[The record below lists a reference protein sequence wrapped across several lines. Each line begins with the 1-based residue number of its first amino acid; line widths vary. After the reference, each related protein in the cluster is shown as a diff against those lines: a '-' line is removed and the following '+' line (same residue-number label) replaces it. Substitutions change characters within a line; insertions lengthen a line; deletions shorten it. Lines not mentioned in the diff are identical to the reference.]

1 VNTANRNSFW
11 ASLVA
16 EELHRAGVVAVC
28 ISPGSRSTP
37 LAIACYEHQHLRTI
51 VHIDERSGSFFGLGL
66 AKYSRAP
73 VALLC
78 TSGTAAANFYPAIIE
93 AFYAHVPL
101 LVLTADRPPELRDCG
116 AGQTIDQIKL
126 YGDHVRY
133 FFEVGLPDITGFKL
147 RHLRALIGH
156 ATAIAMG
163 KATSSAGPV
172 HLNFAFADPLPPVP
186 VNGHVPLDLSQSDPL
201 AWHGREVLL
210 NSLAATNREKAAQ
223 VRSPKSNRDA
233 NLLSAIDSTGYIQ
246 VAKPQLVL
254 SENTLAQLAHLI
266 RHSARGMIVVGV
278 YDAPPDF
285 ATAVKQLAQ
294 VSGYPLLAEATGM
307 MRSQGVISSYD
318 AFLRSPQFC
327 QAYIPELVIRFGAM
341 PTSKNYRLWL
351 EQHIEKHPAQQII
364 VGNGS
369 NSDPTHGLGI
379 FINACPIRFCEQL
392 SNYLGTYTFTNANR
406 HQHQHSRQNHD
417 PVTTTISP
425 ASQSPHSKQSAPTSD
440 LKLNQLDADIDLLVF
455 KAKQTNWQKALIR
468 ADWVAREAIAK
479 CLEPIES
486 MFEGKAFAQLGQW
499 LPIDCCIYVASSM
512 PIRDL
517 DTFFQPADAQ
527 LSDFSEL
534 SELAEISAKHEPLH
548 RNSQELVNN
557 DAIAASFTPASKSY
571 QDQKDQSISKISNT
585 DSQLNSQLDPGI
597 SGNTASNKTPITRVL
612 ANRGA
617 NGIDGT
623 ISSALG
629 ATWGSDYN
637 SRQPVILICG
647 DLAFYHDLNGLMAV
661 KQYNLNLTIILLNN
675 NGGGIFDMLPI
686 AEFKQVCE
694 PLFNTP
700 HDLDFAPIVTAY
712 GCEYVAINS
721 WAQFK
726 TEVLAS
732 LTKPGTQVLE
742 LKSNRQDNQKMRQ
755 QIWQEVEIAIAEQF
769 NFKEPDFNS

>member
-1 VNTANRNSFW
+1 
-11 ASLVA
+11 
-16 EELHRAGVVAVC
+16 
-28 ISPGSRSTP
+28 
-37 LAIACYEHQHLRTI
+37 
-51 VHIDERSGSFFGLGL
+51 
-66 AKYSRAP
+66 
-73 VALLC
+73 
-78 TSGTAAANFYPAIIE
+78 
-93 AFYAHVPL
+93 
-101 LVLTADRPPELRDCG
+101 
-116 AGQTIDQIKL
+116 
-126 YGDHVRY
+126 
-133 FFEVGLPDITGFKL
+133 
-147 RHLRALIGH
+147 
-156 ATAIAMG
+156 
-163 KATSSAGPV
+163 
-172 HLNFAFADPLPPVP
+172 
-186 VNGHVPLDLSQSDPL
+186 
-201 AWHGREVLL
+201 
-210 NSLAATNREKAAQ
+210 
-223 VRSPKSNRDA
+223 
-233 NLLSAIDSTGYIQ
+233 
-246 VAKPQLVL
+246 
-254 SENTLAQLAHLI
+254 
-266 RHSARGMIVVGV
+266 MIVVGV
-278 YDAPPDF
+278 YDAPPGF

-294 VSGYPLLAEATGM
+294 VSGYPLLAEATGHDA
-307 MRSQGVISSYD
+307 RSQGVISSYD

-327 QAYIPELVIRFGAM
+327 QAHAPELVIRFGAM

-585 DSQLNSQLDPGI
+585 DSQLNSQLDPGYQA
-597 SGNTASNKTPITRVL
+597 TLLNKTPITRVL

-661 KQYNLNLTIILLNN
+661 KQYNLNLTVILLNN

-712 GCEYVAINS
+712 GCEHVAINS

-732 LTKPGTQVLE
+732 LTKPGTQILE
-742 LKSNRQDNQKMRQ
+742 LNSNRQENYQIRQ
-755 QIWQEVEIAIAEQF
+755 QIWQEVKGAIAAHFKFDENLSIIDRWQKSDHSTQSQLLQL
-769 NFKEPDFNS
+769 NF